1 MEGVYRGSLETKQAG
16 VLHAGFTKY
25 IAFLGRL
32 TIGRGMRRRSY
43 SEQRYHD
50 PTLQL
55 HGLPCSIFQGGEKG
69 GNVVL
74 IQTSTVRN
82 LTTTGEKRP
91 RSTNHSKK
99 HETLTCFLSDTV
111 TNA

>member
-32 TIGRGMRRRSY
+32 TIGVGCGAVPTPNH
-43 SEQRYHD
+43 RYHD

-55 HGLPCSIFQGGEKG
+55 HGLPCSIFQGERRGECGTHTNKHG
-69 GNVVL
+69 AKLDDHRGE
-74 IQTSTVRN
+74 TSQEYEPLQKT
-82 LTTTGEKRP
+82 
-91 RSTNHSKK
+91 
-99 HETLTCFLSDTV
+99 
-111 TNA
+111 

>member
-43 SEQRYHD
+43 SEPQVPRPHFAA
-50 PTLQL
+50 TRIAVF
-55 HGLPCSIFQGGEKG
+55 HFSGGEKG
-69 GNVVL
+69 GMWYSYK
-74 IQTSTVRN
+74 QARC
-82 LTTTGEKRP
+82 
-91 RSTNHSKK
+91 
-99 HETLTCFLSDTV
+99 ET
-111 TNA
+111 

>member
-43 SEQRYHD
+43 SEPQVPRPHD
-50 PTLQL
+50 PSLQL

-74 IQTSTVRN
+74 IQTSTVLDDHR
-82 LTTTGEKRP
+82 GETSQEYEPLQK
-91 RSTNHSKK
+91 T
-99 HETLTCFLSDTV
+99 
-111 TNA
+111 